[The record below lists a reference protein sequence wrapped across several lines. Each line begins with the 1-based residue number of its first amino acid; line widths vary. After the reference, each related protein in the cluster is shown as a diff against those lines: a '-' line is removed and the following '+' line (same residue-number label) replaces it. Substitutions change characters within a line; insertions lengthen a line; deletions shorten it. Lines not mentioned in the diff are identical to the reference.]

1 VVVTEVCVAVL
12 VLRALPLEG
21 IHAPATWLSF
31 LFAIFAANLTGA
43 VMIAAAIILSQ
54 GYPGRALWT
63 TMFVPA
69 LMVQPVAVVVGLAVL
84 LLVRSTPWAWLLILP
99 IMVALA
105 LLYRRFGAVTR
116 EGRHSSASTS
126 SPAASRRSPPTRT
139 APARSRRRCGN
150 CSTPSGSP
158 SGCRRT

>member
-1 VVVTEVCVAVL
+1 MARAAAVGVALLAQRFPRPKIFFNIGVVVTEVCVAVL

-116 EGRHSSASTS
+116 EGQAL
-126 SPAASRRSPPTRT
+126 
-139 APARSRRRCGN
+139 
-150 CSTPSGSP
+150 
-158 SGCRRT
+158 